1 MGILQ
6 TYKVNEISFEL
17 YLVIMSQRNCSR
29 CRINSTLH
37 RFFFSQFSI
46 KDFEKECW
54 FFLQINFFFK
64 TSVQKIELIFIYFF
78 FKIVICFITS
88 HNGTGH
94 FVFNSNFCSSNWRKV
109 GQRYRTCSA
118 MSCKNWRQHR
128 HTSPSFNLEQSLK
141 WDTISFIFLHLLL
154 SQPLKKISRFVS
166 WYIFKIPKDNFRFFL
181 PAI

>member
-1 MGILQ
+1 ML
-6 TYKVNEISFEL
+6 
-17 YLVIMSQRNCSR
+17 QRNCSR

-37 RFFFSQFSI
+37 RVFFTVFHQRFWKRMLI
-46 KDFEKECW
+46 
-54 FFLQINFFFK
+54 FLANQLFFK

-128 HTSPSFNLEQSLK
+128 HSSPSFNLEQSLK
-141 WDTISFIFLHLLL
+141 WDKISFIFLHLLL
-154 SQPLKKISRFVS
+154 SQPLKKNK
-166 WYIFKIPKDNFRFFL
+166 KICFL
-181 PAI
+181 IHF